1 MQNYVML
8 DELEENL
15 FYDNQLY
22 ENLKSIFFRY
32 LEAAA
37 LIWLRSMKKV
47 KVIEGLFIIYIF
59 IFLFRGGGDE
69 GGIPYIQQY
78 IIWQKNKMK
87 VL

>member
-1 MQNYVML
+1 MQNYVTL

-22 ENLKSIFFRY
+22 ENLKSIFFQY

-59 IFLFRGGGDE
+59 IFLLRGGGDE
-69 GGIPYIQQY
+69 GGIPYIQQC